1 MLLII
6 RAIRMHLGTFRT
18 PKWFLWEDKLCYC
31 YDSNWFPISV
41 YLTGDQ
47 WNDLLR
53 SCLLLQ
59 PCGGVHQ
66 FPVCVDLHCRS
77 LLAVSK
83 VSKFLNLK
91 HKVYIRLTLLSK
103 LFVTKL
109 TSLTRHAS
117 PFRKNNKKK
126 THKNFSARKSFVTSW
141 NGMILVKMFDCP
153 FASLSKKKSHFNLRN
168 HNTRTTHSFFYLFF
182 GLKESQIFL
191 DNWSFFLP
199 KVR

>member
-41 YLTGDQ
+41 YLAGDQ

-53 SCLLLQ
+53 TCLLLQ

-103 LFVTKL
+103 LFVTRL

-117 PFRKNNKKK
+117 PFRRKK
-126 THKNFSARKSFVTSW
+126 RKDSDLILISEIITPELLTISFISF
-141 NGMILVKMFDCP
+141 LD
-153 FASLSKKKSHFNLRN
+153 LRN
-168 HNTRTTHSFFYLFF
+168 
-182 GLKESQIFL
+182 LKYS
-191 DNWSFFLP
+191 
-199 KVR
+199 